1 MNHMSHEEERQRS
14 SRVVVETPTER
25 REEQHVQTRR
35 VPDEGSGHSTGV
47 VAAVALTAIAL
58 TALVVYFLMNRGTDA
73 TQTSVNLSAAATP
86 APTAPPPVIVTQ
98 PAPVTQ
104 AAPPPP
110 IIVQAPPASQPAPVV
125 VPPASDPAAAA
136 AAVEA
141 KVSKAISDDTELGA
155 LGITVTVI
163 DGTATLNGI
172 VKTDAQKAG
181 AERLAKGV
189 SGVRRVDNKL
199 VVEGQP

>member
-1 MNHMSHEEERQRS
+1 MSHEEERQRS
-14 SRVVVETPTER
+14 GRVVVETPNAR
-25 REEQHVQTRR
+25 REEHYVQTRR
-35 VPDEGSGHSTGV
+35 VPDERSGYSTGV
-47 VAAVALTAIAL
+47 VAAVAVTAIAL
-58 TALVVYFLMNRGTDA
+58 TALIFYFLMNRGTDT
-73 TQTSVNLSAAATP
+73 TQTNVNLSAAATP

-104 AAPPPP
+104 TAPPP

-125 VPPASDPAAAA
+125 VPPTSAPTSDPSAAA

-141 KVSKAISDDTELGA
+141 KVSKAISDDPELGK

-163 DGTATLNGI
+163 DGTATLVGI
-172 VKTDAQKAG
+172 VKTDAQKSG

-189 SGVRRVDNKL
+189 RGVRRVDNKL
-199 VVEGQP
+199 LIEGQP

>member
-1 MNHMSHEEERQRS
+1 MSQEEERQRS

-25 REEQHVQTRR
+25 REEHYVQTRR
-35 VPDEGSGHSTGV
+35 VPEEGSGHSTGI

-58 TALVVYFLMNRGTDA
+58 TALIAYFLMNRGSDTA
-73 TQTSVNLSAAATP
+73 QTNVNVSAAARP

-104 AAPPPP
+104 AAPPPQ

-125 VPPASDPAAAA
+125 VQQAPDPNAAA

-141 KVSKAISDDTELGA
+141 KVSKAISDDKELGA
-155 LGITVTVI
+155 LGITATVI
-163 DGTATLNGI
+163 DGTATLVGI
-172 VKTDAQKAG
+172 VKTDAQKDS
-181 AERLAKGV
+181 AERLAKRV
-189 SGVRRVDNKL
+189 QGVRRVDNKL
-199 VVEGQP
+199 LVEGQP

>member
-1 MNHMSHEEERQRS
+1 MSHEEERQRS
-14 SRVVVETPTER
+14 SRVVVETPTAR
-25 REEQHVQTRR
+25 REEHYVQTRR
-35 VPDEGSGHSTGV
+35 VPDEGSGHSTAV
-47 VAAVALTAIAL
+47 VAVVALVAVAL
-58 TALVVYFLMNRGTDA
+58 TALVVYFLMNRGSDA
-73 TQTSVNLSAAATP
+73 TQTNVNLSAAATP

-125 VPPASDPAAAA
+125 VPPASDPSAAA

-141 KVSKAISDDTELGA
+141 KVGKAISDDPELGT

-163 DGTATLNGI
+163 DGTATLVGI
-172 VKTDAQKAG
+172 VKTEAQKAG

-189 SGVRRVDNKL
+189 RGVRRVDNKL
-199 VVEGQP
+199 LIEGQP